1 MLKTRGGEIVGT
13 HMLDDRDILYT
24 RKEAAEYLDKAES
37 TLERWQRD
45 GTLVPRKIGPRHVR
59 YTLRQ
64 LREFASGEA
73 A

>member
-1 MLKTRGGEIVGT
+1 MLKTDNGEIVGT
-13 HMLDDRDILYT
+13 RMLDDRDILYT
-24 RKEAAEYLDKAES
+24 RKQAAEYLDKSES

-45 GTLVPRKIGPRHVR
+45 GTLVPRKIGLRHVR

-64 LREFASGEA
+64 LRQFTSAGA